1 MHTCPLLFTVARQ
14 APLST
19 EFLLPLNK
27 TRQLPKQKLEEP
39 WIKRSV
45 YEEGLVSMNLQSGA
59 ATTEANLILVHT
71 PGPKVT
77 TGSYVSIL
85 GARL

>member
-1 MHTCPLLFTVARQ
+1 MPFALYCRPPGSSVYRIYITFN
-14 APLST
+14 
-19 EFLLPLNK
+19 LNK

-39 WIKRSV
+39 RIKRSV
-45 YEEGLVSMNLQSGA
+45 YEEGFVSMNLQSGA